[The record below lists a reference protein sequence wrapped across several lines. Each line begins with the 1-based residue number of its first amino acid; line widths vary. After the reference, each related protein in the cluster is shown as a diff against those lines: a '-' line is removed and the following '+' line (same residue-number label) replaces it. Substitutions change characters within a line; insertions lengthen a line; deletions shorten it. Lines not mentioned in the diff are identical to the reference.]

1 MKLLTAAINRL
12 PEFQQLLVCLEGGRC
27 PVALSGVSAIHRVH
41 MAAGVGLLAQRPVVL
56 LCADEG
62 EGERLAQDLAAFA
75 ETPVPVLTPRSFT
88 FHNAASVSRQWE
100 HKRLSLMRQL
110 QQGQLPYVVA
120 TVEALLQRTLP
131 PDILERCTLELK
143 LGQSY
148 DLNELAETL
157 SAAGYVRCE
166 QVEGVG
172 QFALRGGILDVF
184 SPAMDRPV
192 RVEFF
197 GDEVDAMGLFDPAT
211 QRRTENTQQVL
222 LLPAAEVLPQM
233 APGGRSGL
241 AAKLEKLA
249 AKALR
254 AGNAPLAQ
262 TLERDGEAIAQGRSF
277 PAIDRYLSLI

>member
-120 TVEALLQRTLP
+120 TVEGQP
-131 PDILERCTLELK
+131 MRCTI
-143 LGQSY
+143 S
-148 DLNELAETL
+148 
-157 SAAGYVRCE
+157 
-166 QVEGVG
+166 GV
-172 QFALRGGILDVF
+172 LRGILPEGTPVFRGMKAGDV
-184 SPAMDRPV
+184 
-192 RVEFF
+192 
-197 GDEVDAMGLFDPAT
+197 DPRGKREYCDT
-211 QRRTENTQQVL
+211 V
-222 LLPAAEVLPQM
+222 
-233 APGGRSGL
+233 SD
-241 AAKLEKLA
+241 
-249 AKALR
+249 KAL
-254 AGNAPLAQ
+254 AVGGGVLEAVLA
-262 TLERDGEAIAQGRSF
+262 
-277 PAIDRYLSLI
+277 LSGKLKEEP